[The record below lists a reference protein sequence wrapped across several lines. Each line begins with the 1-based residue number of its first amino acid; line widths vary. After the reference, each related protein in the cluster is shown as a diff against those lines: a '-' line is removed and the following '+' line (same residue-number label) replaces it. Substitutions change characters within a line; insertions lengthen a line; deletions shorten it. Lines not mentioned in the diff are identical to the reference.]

1 MKRAIISALFA
12 AGVVGVASAD
22 IQAPPA
28 SEYTPT
34 RKLGRA
40 IANLIYS
47 VEEIPLGIIN
57 WTSREGDYAGF
68 SVGIVD
74 GTATMFER
82 MGYGIYELVTFWAPT
97 YKCTYKPPYQ
107 GRCGMSGLKEYN
119 PNGGLNSLR
128 NSASRATTSIHASS
142 ATKAGLLRFQK
153 GCPLVC
159 GQPFFHIVVL
169 TIAAIDGERRK
180 TYSSIPERLPY
191 HE

>member
-1 MKRAIISALFA
+1 MKRAIISALLA
-12 AGVVGVASAD
+12 SGDVGVASAD

-68 SVGIVD
+68 SVDIVA

-82 MGYGIYELVTFWAPT
+82 MGY
-97 YKCTYKPPYQ
+97 
-107 GRCGMSGLKEYN
+107 
-119 PNGGLNSLR
+119 
-128 NSASRATTSIHASS
+128 
-142 ATKAGLLRFQK
+142 
-153 GCPLVC
+153 
-159 GQPFFHIVVL
+159 
-169 TIAAIDGERRK
+169 
-180 TYSSIPERLPY
+180 
-191 HE
+191 

>member
-82 MGYGIYELVTFWAPT
+82 MGYGIMNLSP
-97 YKCTYKPPYQ
+97 
-107 GRCGMSGLKEYN
+107 SGLPLTN
-119 PNGGLNSLR
+119 
-128 NSASRATTSIHASS
+128 AHTS
-142 ATKAGLLRFQK
+142 
-153 GCPLVC
+153 PLIR
-159 GQPFFHIVVL
+159 G
-169 TIAAIDGERRK
+169 AAA
-180 TYSSIPERLPY
+180 
-191 HE
+191 

>member
-97 YKCTYKPPYQ
+97 YKCAYKPPYQ

-119 PNGGLNSLR
+119 PNGGLSEFPAELSFQSYYKYSRQQHPSPPAVKISKGLSANKRTALFSYSGLDNSR
-128 NSASRATTSIHASS
+128 H
-142 ATKAGLLRFQK
+142 
-153 GCPLVC
+153 
-159 GQPFFHIVVL
+159 
-169 TIAAIDGERRK
+169 
-180 TYSSIPERLPY
+180 
-191 HE
+191 

>member
-12 AGVVGVASAD
+12 AGALGVASAD

-40 IANLIYS
+40 LA
-47 VEEIPLGIIN
+47 
-57 WTSREGDYAGF
+57 EGDYAGF

-97 YKCTYKPPYQ
+97 YKCTYRPPYQ

-119 PNGGLNSLR
+119 PNGGLSEFPAELSFQSYYNY
-128 NSASRATTSIHASS
+128 SRQQ
-142 ATKAGLLRFQK
+142 R
-153 GCPLVC
+153 
-159 GQPFFHIVVL
+159 
-169 TIAAIDGERRK
+169 D
-180 TYSSIPERLPY
+180 
-191 HE
+191 

>member
-1 MKRAIISALFA
+1 MR
-12 AGVVGVASAD
+12 
-22 IQAPPA
+22 
-28 SEYTPT
+28 
-34 RKLGRA
+34 RA

-119 PNGGLNSLR
+119 PNGGLSEFPAEL
-128 NSASRATTSIHASS
+128 SFQSYYKYSRQQ
-142 ATKAGLLRFQK
+142 R
-153 GCPLVC
+153 
-159 GQPFFHIVVL
+159 
-169 TIAAIDGERRK
+169 D
-180 TYSSIPERLPY
+180 
-191 HE
+191 